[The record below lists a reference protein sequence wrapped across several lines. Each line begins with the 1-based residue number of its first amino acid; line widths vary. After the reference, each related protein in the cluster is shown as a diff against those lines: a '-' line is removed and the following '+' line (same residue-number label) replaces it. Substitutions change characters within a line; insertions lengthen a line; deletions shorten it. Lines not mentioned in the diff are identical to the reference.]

1 MLFNSLDYLIFLP
14 LVIVAFYL
22 IPHRF
27 RWVLLLAASY
37 YFYMCWKWQYIFL
50 IVISTMVDFYA
61 GLQIAKTPDKKK
73 KRWFLLLSLF
83 VNLGFLFYFKYFNFF
98 SENTAIVLSQF
109 NILTNF
115 EYYDILLPIGISFY
129 TFQTLSYTIDVYQGR
144 SEPETHLGYF
154 ALYVAYFPQL
164 VAGPIERS
172 SRLLPQLK
180 RDPDIAAEDIRYG
193 VNKIL
198 LGFFKKLVV
207 ADTVARYVNAVYAN
221 VEGATGTQLYLA
233 SFLFGVQI
241 FADFSGYTDIAMGS
255 ARLMGVKLMENFYR
269 SMWTENHTEHW
280 ARWHMSLTSW
290 IRDYVYIPLKSISSS
305 QGALVLWSF
314 FILALI
320 GFWHGANWTFIMFGV
335 LNGCVML
342 IQRMIQPTIVGRIM
356 RTNQFTFS
364 IQKFVNLNI
373 IVLEGIYFRSI
384 DLDMAHNIYGKIFT
398 EFSLDITQFLSMYKF
413 DFLTSVGVSCLLWV
427 TALFN
432 TKLKFKYNWLYITT
446 MLFLILLLGQD
457 SKNQFIYFQF

>member
-1 MLFNSLDYLIFLP
+1 
-14 LVIVAFYL
+14 
-22 IPHRF
+22 
-27 RWVLLLAASY
+27 
-37 YFYMCWKWQYIFL
+37 
-50 IVISTMVDFYA
+50 
-61 GLQIAKTPDKKK
+61 
-73 KRWFLLLSLF
+73 
-83 VNLGFLFYFKYFNFF
+83 
-98 SENTAIVLSQF
+98 
-109 NILTNF
+109 
-115 EYYDILLPIGISFY
+115 
-129 TFQTLSYTIDVYQGR
+129 
-144 SEPETHLGYF
+144 
-154 ALYVAYFPQL
+154 
-164 VAGPIERS
+164 
-172 SRLLPQLK
+172 
-180 RDPDIAAEDIRYG
+180 
-193 VNKIL
+193 
-198 LGFFKKLVV
+198 
-207 ADTVARYVNAVYAN
+207 
-221 VEGATGTQLYLA
+221 
-233 SFLFGVQI
+233 
-241 FADFSGYTDIAMGS
+241 
-255 ARLMGVKLMENFYR
+255 
-269 SMWTENHTEHW
+269 
-280 ARWHMSLTSW
+280 
-290 IRDYVYIPLKSISSS
+290 LKSISSS

>member
-22 IPHRF
+22 MPHRF

-61 GLQIAKTPDKKK
+61 GIQIAKTPDKRQ
-73 KRWFLLLSLF
+73 KRWFLMLSLF

-109 NILTNF
+109 NIFTDF
-115 EYYDILLPIGISFY
+115 KYYDILLPVGISFY

-180 RDPDIAAEDIRYG
+180 KKPNITREDIRYG

-198 LGFFKKLVV
+198 LGFFKKIVV
-207 ADTVARYVNAVYAN
+207 ADTVARYVNEVYGN
-221 VEGATGTQLYLA
+221 VEGTTGTQLYVA
-233 SFLFGVQI
+233 SFLFGVQL

-269 SMWTENHTEHW
+269 SMWTENHTVHW
-280 ARWHMSLTSW
+280 SRWHISLTSW
-290 IRDYVYIPLKSISSS
+290 IRDYVYVPLKSVSSS

-314 FILALI
+314 FILILI
-320 GFWHGANWTFIMFGV
+320 GFWHGANWTFIMFGII
-335 LNGCVML
+335 NGCVML
-342 IQRMIQPTIVGRIM
+342 IQRLIEPTIVGRVM

-384 DLDMAHNIYGKIFT
+384 DIDMAHRIYGKIFT
-398 EFSLDITQFLSMYKF
+398 EFNFNVSQFLSMYKF
-413 DFLTSVGVSCLLWV
+413 DFLISVGVSCLLWI

-432 TKLKFKYNWLYITT
+432 TDLRFKYNWLYITT
-446 MLFLILLLGQD
+446 MVFIIILVGQD
-457 SKNQFIYFQF
+457 LKNQFIYFQF